1 MKIHSALATT
11 AITCKRALRLATVI
25 AASVP
30 CLGYAQDYPT
40 KPIILKVAYAVGGPA
55 DAAARQLQGPLQA
68 ALGQPVIVENVP
80 GASGTLGT
88 MAALRAPAD
97 GYTVL
102 VATGSDAILGPL
114 ALASVKYKADELRL
128 VHPLIVSEFVLVSST
143 KHSFAGLDDVVA
155 KAKAPGQPPFSFGTW
170 GPGSV
175 PQLILAD
182 LKAQT
187 GIQAVEVPY
196 RGAAPIVQDL
206 MGGQIDLAFVPLAGN
221 MQSVI
226 EGGKVKAVTMATP
239 ARNANLPNVPSASES
254 KQVKNFNYT
263 VWPAVFVN
271 VKTPEAVV
279 AKLYTHISA
288 IVNGSDYQKWSRET
302 GNQVL
307 QPMSLTQTSAFY
319 RNERERLEKLARST
333 NLVPQ

>member
-11 AITCKRALRLATVI
+11 AITCKRALRLVTVI

-30 CLGYAQDYPT
+30 CFAYAQDYPT

-88 MAALRAPAD
+88 MATLRAPAD

-128 VHPLIVSEFVLVSST
+128 VYPLIVSEFVLVSST

-170 GPGSV
+170 GPASV

-226 EGGKVKAVTMATP
+226 EGGKVKAVAMATP

-254 KQVKNFNYT
+254 KQVKNFDYT
-263 VWPAVFVN
+263 VWPAVFVHA
-271 VKTPEAVV
+271 KTPEAVV

-319 RNERERLEKLARST
+319 RNERERLEKLSRST